1 MVHNDI
7 IRRTKNMMRSP
18 IFSIAISLS
27 ILIGVIQTPDRGWV
41 GRLYTFQAGQPYMF
55 QEPINLELLM
65 SWIFPHAFLSILIGK
80 CMEADLQFARFMLPR
95 YTSAFQW
102 WFRLC
107 VATWLLVSVYY
118 IAINAGICMFS
129 ILRDGAAVLWI
140 SPIRNIHAFT
150 LLWLI
155 TGMQVIVMCALTSMQ
170 LSFQSLTKISA
181 LGVASFLL
189 CMLLSVFFPVKGAEY
204 LPGSWMMIV
213 RSNLVNEYDGY
224 LLWVACALSVL
235 FIGIVI
241 VITYIGYRMRKN
253 YW

>member
-1 MVHNDI
+1 
-7 IRRTKNMMRSP
+7 
-18 IFSIAISLS
+18 
-27 ILIGVIQTPDRGWV
+27 
-41 GRLYTFQAGQPYMF
+41 MF

-102 WFRLC
+102 WFRQC

-118 IAINAGICMFS
+118 LAINAGICMFS

-170 LSFQSLTKISA
+170 LSFQSLTRISA

-224 LLWVACALSVL
+224 LLWVARALSVL

>member
-1 MVHNDI
+1 
-7 IRRTKNMMRSP
+7 
-18 IFSIAISLS
+18 
-27 ILIGVIQTPDRGWV
+27 
-41 GRLYTFQAGQPYMF
+41 
-55 QEPINLELLM
+55 
-65 SWIFPHAFLSILIGK
+65 
-80 CMEADLQFARFMLPR
+80 MEADLQFARFMLPR

-102 WFRLC
+102 WFRQC

-155 TGMQVIVMCALTSMQ
+155 TGMQVIVMCATNLNAIILPVFNKDFCVGS
-170 LSFQSLTKISA
+170 SFILAMYAVISV
-181 LGVASFLL
+181 L
-189 CMLLSVFFPVKGAEY
+189 PVKGAEY

-224 LLWVACALSVL
+224 LLWVCLR
-235 FIGIVI
+235 FISLVHR
-241 VITYIGYRMRKN
+241 YRYSYNLHRIPDAQKLLVMHLVEAT
-253 YW
+253 